1 MEYDFAII
9 YFGLTR
15 SIKYTHET
23 HKKYIFDVLK
33 KENLTYK
40 TFMHTWK
47 TKDDEHNIRQIVIPE
62 KIDYLEYKLLSPDFY
77 KLDDEVE
84 FLESINMDN
93 YFYKD
98 VWEKIGHCHHG
109 EWLPKMVSNHLCMLE
124 SQKRGLN
131 MVKTSIL
138 NGNNY
143 KFIMFIRP
151 DITFENELNIGDI
164 ISNNHCVHIPNH
176 SHHEGINDQFAIMNY
191 ENANIYGN
199 RVNELADF
207 RKNHGRIVGEK
218 YCKHVLLHNNM
229 NINMLDFNYS
239 ITRPFVLPGLI

>member
-1 MEYDFAII
+1 
-9 YFGLTR
+9 
-15 SIKYTHET
+15 
-23 HKKYIFDVLK
+23 
-33 KENLTYK
+33 
-40 TFMHTWK
+40 
-47 TKDDEHNIRQIVIPE
+47 
-62 KIDYLEYKLLSPDFY
+62 
-77 KLDDEVE
+77 
-84 FLESINMDN
+84 
-93 YFYKD
+93 
-98 VWEKIGHCHHG
+98 
-109 EWLPKMVSNHLCMLE
+109 MLE

>member
-15 SIKYTHET
+15 SVIKTHET
-23 HKKYIFDVLK
+23 HKKYVFDVLK

-40 TFMHTWK
+40 TFIHTWK
-47 TKDDEHNIRQIVIPE
+47 TKDDRQNIWEDIIPQ
-62 KIDYLEYKLLSPDFY
+62 KINYGEYKLLSPDYY
-77 KLDDEVE
+77 KLDDEDD
-84 FLESINMDN
+84 FLESINMDD

-98 VWEKIGHCHHG
+98 VWEKMGTSG

-131 MVKTSIL
+131 MVNSSVSE
-138 NGNNY
+138 GNKF

-151 DITFENELNIGDI
+151 DITIHNDLPVSIIVNNIKEI
-164 ISNNHCVHIPNH
+164 YIPNH
-176 SHHEGINDQFAIMNY
+176 GRYEGLNDQFAIMNY
-191 ENANIYGN
+191 EDAHHYGN
-199 RVNELADF
+199 RIDEASDF

-218 YCKHVLLHNNM
+218 YCKFIISKYFMKHNE
-229 NINMLDFNYS
+229 IDFNYS
-239 ITRPFVLPGLI
+239 ITRP